1 MSILFIIVFL
11 IAILIPD
18 NAYAWGPATHLE
30 FGRDILNNLNILPF
44 FLQKLL
50 SRFPYDYLYGNISAD
65 IVVGK
70 NLTEALKHCHN
81 WRIGLKVL
89 KKAETDPQKAFAYGY
104 ISHLAADTIAHNYYI
119 PEKFIQS
126 FSSRVLRHTYWEMRF
141 DALCDKSVWKLPL
154 KMSREVHKENDN
166 LLKNILE
173 DTPLSF
179 RTNKTIFSSI
189 LLIHR
194 LNHWHNMLDVLSS
207 SSRWVLSKEE
217 KRQFH
222 GQSLNAIR
230 DFLTHG
236 KLAKCFTDDPTGK
249 VRLDTAKKL
258 RNYLKSLKRNGKNWR
273 DAIEKALR
281 IIRQPGIIH

>member
-1 MSILFIIVFL
+1 MIFIIFV
-11 IAILIPD
+11 LIPD
-18 NAYAWGPATHLE
+18 NAYAWGPAAHLE
-30 FGRDILNNLNILPF
+30 FGRDILNNLRFLPLS
-44 FLQKLL
+44 LQGLL
-50 SRFPYDYLYGNISAD
+50 LAFPYDYLYGNISAD

-70 NLTEALKHCHN
+70 NMTETLKHCHN

-89 KKAETDPQKAFAYGY
+89 NSARTDSQKAFAYGY

-126 FSSRVLRHTYWEMRF
+126 FSSRVLKHTYWEIRF
-141 DALCDKSVWKLPL
+141 DALADKSVWKLS
-154 KMSREVHKENDN
+154 SRISRRVHRGNDG

-194 LNHWHNMLDVLSS
+194 LKQWHNMLSVVSS
-207 SSRWVLSKEE
+207 SSRWVLTIEE
-217 KRQFH
+217 RSEYYDR
-222 GQSLNAIR
+222 SLTAIK

-236 KLAKCFTDDPTGK
+236 TKAKCFRDDPIGRE
-249 VRLDTAKKL
+249 RLETAKRL
-258 RNYLKSLKRNGKNWR
+258 RSQLKTLKRNGKDWET
-273 DAIEKALR
+273 AMEKALH
-281 IIRQPGIIH
+281 IIKS

>member
-1 MSILFIIVFL
+1 MFFIIFV
-11 IAILIPD
+11 LIPD
-18 NAYAWGPATHLE
+18 NVYAWGPAAHLE
-30 FGRDILNNLNILPF
+30 FGRDILNNLRFLPLS
-44 FLQKLL
+44 LQGLLL
-50 SRFPYDYLYGNISAD
+50 SFPYDYLYGNISAD

-70 NLTEALKHCHN
+70 NMTETLKHCHN

-89 KKAETDPQKAFAYGY
+89 KSARTDSQKAFAYGY

-126 FSSRVLRHTYWEMRF
+126 FSSRVLKHTYWEIRF
-141 DALCDKSVWKLPL
+141 DALADKSVWKLS
-154 KMSREVHKENDN
+154 SRISKRVHRGNDG

-194 LNHWHNMLDVLSS
+194 LKQWHNMLRVFSS
-207 SSRWVLSKEE
+207 SSRWVLSIEE
-217 KRQFH
+217 RREYYDR
-222 GQSLNAIR
+222 SITAIK

-236 KLAKCFTDDPTGK
+236 TKAKCFRDDPIGRAK
-249 VRLDTAKKL
+249 LDTAKRL
-258 RNYLKSLKRNGKNWR
+258 RSHLKKLKRNGKDWET
-273 DAIEKALR
+273 AMEKALH
-281 IIRQPGIIH
+281 IIKS